1 MEIVFNG
8 IVVIEQINN
17 NENGGVQ
24 TTKMPISIDKTTIS
38 TKNKITRTATT
49 TSYNTRQSLTIIN
62 VLDSPVKS
70 PNLE

>member
-24 TTKMPISIDKTTIS
+24 TTKMQISIDKTTIS